1 MLDLKCI
8 NETLNTY
15 IRPQSY
21 PLAVRMCAVNE
32 ELPEKVCLPK
42 KDLGISISLCQGLA
56 MARRYR
62 WTVAVGRDDQACP
75 HGHVVMGF
83 VPSKGYLDG
92 RLAEK
97 AGLGTRQQF
106 ANTAQH
112 LTFLDYGRYNHLLA
126 APLEI
131 GTFEPHFILI
141 YANPAQI
148 ARLVTGATYLSG
160 SPLNLTFLG
169 GISCSMLA
177 KTILTDEC
185 QVILA
190 GAGDRYYALT
200 QDHELAFT
208 IPANK
213 VEAIIKGLEMSSK
226 IMGHRYP
233 TPSFLKFD
241 VPIPESYKKFTELL
255 LCEK

>member
-1 MLDLKCI
+1 MLDLKRI
-8 NETLNTY
+8 NEALNTH

-21 PLAVRMCAVNE
+21 PLAVRMCEANE

-42 KDLGISISLCQGLA
+42 KDLGISIPVCQGLA

-62 WTVAVGRDDQACP
+62 WTVAVSRDDQACP

-97 AGLGTRQQF
+97 AGVGGWQYF
-106 ANTAQH
+106 AKTAQH
-112 LTFLDYGRYNHLLA
+112 LTFLDYGRYNRLLA

-141 YANPAQI
+141 YGNPAQV
-148 ARLVTGATYLSG
+148 ARLVMGATFLSG
-160 SPLNLTFLG
+160 SPLNLTALG

-208 IPANK
+208 LPASK
-213 VEAIIKGLEMSSK
+213 VEATIEGLEKSSK

-233 TPSFLKFD
+233 TPSFLRFD
-241 VPIPESYKKFTELL
+241 AAIPESYKKFTELL
-255 LCEK
+255 LREK